1 MSDGLMHEK
10 YGQIYWSGSGIGQSA
25 YVKAW
30 SEKEGK
36 LVDAYLCVKCGDPII
51 DVPDDEI
58 FEGLTDANA
67 HRECLQKQHNSG

>member
-10 YGQIYWSGSGIGQSA
+10 YVQIYWSGSGIGQSA

-36 LVDAYLCVKCGDPII
+36 IIDAYLCVKCGDPII

-67 HRECLQKQHNSG
+67 HRECLRKERNSR

>member
-10 YGQIYWSGSGIGQSA
+10 YGQIYLSGSGIGQSA

-36 LVDAYLCVKCGDPII
+36 IVDAYLCVKCGDPII
-51 DVPDDEI
+51 DVPDDDI
-58 FEGLTDANA
+58 FVGLTDANA
-67 HRECLQKQHNSG
+67 HQKCLRKARGTG